1 MNTRRL
7 RPLAAAVAF
16 ALPVAAGATQP
27 SYMSHGSTFLQSTYL
42 VELMQGSELSD
53 RASNLQ
59 GGGYETSEGRPV
71 SFQRWYRTRWTDARI
86 TWMTQVTPNLGLIWG
101 FSTGERAEK
110 YEIQPSVKLGFVYQA
125 QVDRQS
131 SFSLRATTIV
141 GGRLREKPCSADY
154 GEIGGVQAVNC
165 RLAAT
170 ELEPSQTLGYLL
182 DYAPRDRNLLLLQ
195 YRRTF

>member
-27 SYMSHGSTFLQSTYL
+27 SYMSHDSTFLQSTYL